1 MNQPRAVGPF
11 ELLERLGAG
20 GMGEVF
26 RARDTRLNRFVAI
39 KFLPEAAS
47 DTARERFQR
56 EAQAI
61 AALNHAH
68 ICSLYEIGEQEGR
81 PYLVLEL
88 LEGETLKQRLR
99 HGAVAPEQTIEW
111 GLEIAEALDAA
122 HRKGVLHRD
131 LKPDNLWITSDGHVK
146 VLDFGLARLD
156 SDGAA
161 PDDKTLT
168 SPGMTLGTIPYMSPE
183 QARGEALD
191 ARSDLFSFGSVL
203 YEMASGRPA
212 FPAASAAEVT
222 AAILK
227 EQPPRISSVRP
238 DTPPMLEQVTSRC
251 LEKDPGLRYQSAADL
266 RAELKRLK
274 RESSSAASVAAVVPA
289 PPRRGWVWT
298 AAALVIVAVA
308 AWGYWRWRGNAATP
322 AATHTLALRQLTFTG
337 LVRDAA
343 ISPDGKFLA
352 YVNAGAKG
360 ASLHLLSVINGSD
373 TEIRPPAPGCCSSPE
388 FTPDGSSIYF
398 LENRVLEAMPILGGA
413 VRTIASDLC
422 SSASFSPDGSQFA
435 YIARA
440 IPGDMLMV
448 AYSDGSGAHM
458 LNSPAP
464 NGYSA
469 DNCWGG
475 GSAPAAPAWSPDGNW
490 IAAVR
495 FGPNE
500 PGSLVLVNAHNGKAA
515 RLGPQL
521 EPPPSSLAW
530 LPDSSGVLFTAR
542 LAPATTPQVY
552 EMTQPGGKLVPITHD
567 VQGYARVSV
576 AAQAGGEVAMIH
588 SNPQYSVWTQA
599 KPGGPF
605 QPLPGGGSSV
615 DGGFG
620 LTWTPQG
627 DLLSVR
633 APGGRPQFWIEGG
646 STPPHQLVVADLPS
660 LVYSPLVAPNGQI
673 VFGDD
678 SDNLYRMN
686 ADGSGLTKLMPGINA
701 SIPALVQNGTV
712 VAFILE
718 SPSTAKVYSQTL
730 AVVPLAGG
738 QPRQI
743 STVGIYTDFVLG
755 MPGGESVLGYAD
767 MSADH
772 SVGTVAEF
780 FLKGGAPKIYHPRPY
795 RSIPAVT
802 NASGPF
808 LLTPDAKILTTIG
821 TVGGVSNI
829 WAMPLDG
836 AAFYPMTHFTDLAIA
851 NYAFAPDGRLAIS
864 RGADNSD
871 VVIATGL
878 TGAGKPK
885 P

>member
-1 MNQPRAVGPF
+1 MNPPHAVGPF
-11 ELLERLGAG
+11 ELLEPLGAG

-26 RARDTRLNRFVAI
+26 KARDTRLNRFVAI

-68 ICSLYEIGEQEGR
+68 ICTLYEIGEHDGQ

-88 LEGETLKQRLR
+88 LEGETLKARLR
-99 HGAVAPEQTIEW
+99 RGAVPPEQTIEW
-111 GLEIAEALDAA
+111 GLETAEALDAA

-131 LKPDNLWITSDGHVK
+131 LKPDNLWITSDGHIK
-146 VLDFGLARLD
+146 VLDFGLARLEG
-156 SDGAA
+156 DGAA

-266 RAELKRLK
+266 RSELKRLK
-274 RESSSAASVAAVVPA
+274 RESSSAASVAAVVPVQA
-289 PPRRGWVWT
+289 KSRGWLWPV
-298 AAALVIVAVA
+298 AAAVIVVLA
-308 AWGYWRWRGNAATP
+308 ALGYWRWHSGATTP
-322 AATHTLALRQLTFTG
+322 ATLPNLALRQLTFTG
-337 LVRDAA
+337 LVQDAA

-373 TEIRPPAPGCCSSPE
+373 TEIRPAAPGCCSSPV

-398 LENRVLEAMPILGGA
+398 LEDRNIEMLPVLGGA
-413 VRTIASDLC
+413 AHTIVSDVC
-422 SSASFSPDGSQFA
+422 SSAGVSPDGSQIAFLSRTTPGDQ
-435 YIARA
+435 IMLARA
-440 IPGDMLMV
+440 
-448 AYSDGSGAHM
+448 DGSGVRA
-458 LNSPAP
+458 LSSPAP
-464 NGYSA
+464 SGYSA
-469 DNCWGG
+469 VNCWGG
-475 GSAPAAPAWSPDGNW
+475 GNAPAAPAWSPDGRW

-495 FGPNE
+495 FGPTD
-500 PGSLVLVNAHNGKAA
+500 PGSLVLVNAQDGQAHS
-515 RLGPQL
+515 LGQQL
-521 EPPPSSLAW
+521 VPTSLAW
-530 LPDSSGVLFTAR
+530 LPDSSGVLFTAT

-552 EMTQPGGKLVPITHD
+552 EMTQPEGKLVPLTHD
-567 VQGYARVSV
+567 VQGYTRVSV
-576 AAQAGGEVAMIH
+576 ATQAGGEVAMIH
-588 SNPQYSVWTQA
+588 SNPQYSVWVQA
-599 KPGGPF
+599 KPGGAF
-605 QPLPGGGSSV
+605 EQLPGGGSSV

-627 DLLSVR
+627 GILSVR
-633 APGGRPQFWIEGG
+633 APGGKPQFWYEGG
-646 STPPHQLVVADLPS
+646 SAAPRPLTVTGLPPF
-660 LVYSPLVAPNGQI
+660 VYSPLVASNGQI
-673 VFGDD
+673 VFGDGQD
-678 SDNLYRMN
+678 ALYRMN
-686 ADGSGLTKLMPGINA
+686 ADGSGLTKLVPANA
-701 SIPALVQNGTV
+701 VIPALVQNGTA
-712 VAFILE
+712 VAFIIE
-718 SPSTAKVYSQTL
+718 SGKEAKVYSQTL
-730 AVVPLAGG
+730 GVIPLAGG
-738 QPRQI
+738 AVRQI
-743 STVGIYTDFVLG
+743 STVPVYTDFVLT

-767 MSADH
+767 MTSDKSA
-772 SVGTVAEF
+772 GTVAEF
-780 FLKGGAPKIYHPRPY
+780 SLHGGAPKVYHPRLY
-795 RSIPAVT
+795 RLIPAVT
-802 NASGPF
+802 SASGPF
-808 LLTPDAKILTTIG
+808 RLTPDAKVLTTIG

-829 WAMPLDG
+829 WAMPMDG

-851 NYAFAPDGRLAIS
+851 YYAFAPDGRLALS
-864 RGADNSD
+864 RGSDNND

-878 TGAGKPK
+878 AGSGKPK